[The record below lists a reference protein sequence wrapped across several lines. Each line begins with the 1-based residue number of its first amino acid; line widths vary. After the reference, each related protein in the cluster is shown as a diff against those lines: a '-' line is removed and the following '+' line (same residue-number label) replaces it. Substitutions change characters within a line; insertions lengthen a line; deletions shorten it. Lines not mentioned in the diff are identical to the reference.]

1 MTQAAQ
7 SFSGSSLFTVTAPSG
22 AGKSSLLAA
31 LIRKD
36 PSLRLSISHTTR
48 PPRPGEQ
55 NGREY
60 HFTNIADFRK
70 RLEEGEFLEHAIVHG
85 NYYGTSK
92 LSVLGQL
99 DAGHDT
105 LLEIDW
111 QGARQIRKLF
121 PETISVFI
129 LPPSISVLE
138 ERLVK
143 RGQDSGD
150 IIKQRILAADEEIR
164 HASEFDYV
172 IINYDFDLAL
182 AKLAAIVETARC
194 RITRQAIKN
203 RDLFA
208 QFGIRCF
215 TGL

>member
-1 MTQAAQ
+1 MTQIAQ
-7 SFSGSSLFTVTAPSG
+7 SVAGSSLFTVTAPSG
-22 AGKSSLLAA
+22 AGKSSLLSE

-36 PSLRLSISHTTR
+36 PTLRLSVSHTTR
-48 PPRPGEQ
+48 APRPGEE

-60 HFTNIADFRK
+60 HFTTVDDFRR
-70 RLEEGEFLEHAIVHG
+70 RLDAGEFLEYALVHG
-85 NYYGTSK
+85 HYYGTSK

-99 DAGHDT
+99 NAGNDT

-121 PETISVFI
+121 PETVSVFI

-138 ERLVK
+138 ERLNR
-143 RGQDSGD
+143 RGQDSQEV
-150 IIKQRILAADEEIR
+150 IKQRIEAADEEIS

-172 IINYDFDLAL
+172 IINHDFDLAL

-203 RDLFA
+203 RELFA
-208 QFGIRCF
+208 QFGIRCC